1 MTTAVVVEDDLAG
14 LPGPAR
20 ALLDASPHLYASPPW
35 LAVEQQSHPGR
46 SAYVHATAGGD
57 ATAVAA
63 VHGFDGSS
71 NPWPAAR
78 LDLFLRD
85 QAGAD
90 DVAGQAVLP
99 CWLLGGR
106 RPGHSRVLTDG
117 PPEVRRE
124 LLHRLV
130 GGAAEAA
137 ARSGAASL
145 AALYCDRDDRDL
157 EAAFTA
163 HGATRFPAPGLNR
176 LELPEGGWDG
186 WLAGLSKKRRYAELA
201 DARKLAEAGVELTC
215 RPLSDRDVD
224 EVLPLEL
231 ALYDRYGHDY
241 RHSEARSLH
250 FAYLRHLGDDALV
263 VRAVRQGHLLGFA
276 SLVRSGSTVHV
287 RQAGFDTAA
296 CEGVPVYFGT
306 VFHEPIR
313 WAVTAGVRILDLSTS
328 MDDMKRRR
336 GATTFPRDA
345 WVLPLTQDAR
355 AAVVRMSSEAT
366 EPAAQP
372 PGPPGPPGRS
382 WPPGP
387 PGFMR
392 RRAPVGR

>member
-1 MTTAVVVEDDLAG
+1 MTTTVGVEDDLEA

-20 ALLDASPHLYASPPW
+20 RSLETSSHLYATLPW

-46 SAYVHATAGGD
+46 SAYVHATTTATTSGGG
-57 ATAVAA
+57 AASAVVA
-63 VHGFDGSS
+63 VHGFDGDS

-90 DVAGQAVLP
+90 DDAGRAVLP

-106 RPGHSRVLTDG
+106 RPGHTRVLTDG
-117 PPEVRRE
+117 PAELRRDVVRE
-124 LLHRLV
+124 LV

-137 ARSGAASL
+137 ARSGAQAL
-145 AALYCDRDDRDL
+145 AALYCDREDHDL
-157 EAAFTA
+157 RAAFVA
-163 HGATRFPAPGLNR
+163 HGAIRFPAPGLNR
-176 LELPEGGWDG
+176 LELPGGGWDG

-201 DARKLAEAGVELTC
+201 DARKLVEAEVELTC
-215 RPLSDRDVD
+215 RPLTLRDVD
-224 EVLPLEL
+224 ELLPLEL

-241 RHSEARSLH
+241 RQAEARSLH
-250 FAYLRHLGDDALV
+250 LAYLQHLGHDALV
-263 VRAVRQGHLLGFA
+263 VRAERHGHLLGFA

-296 CEGVPVYFGT
+296 CDGAPVYFGT

-313 WAVTAGVRILDLSTS
+313 WAAAAGVRVLDLSTS

-336 GATTFPRDA
+336 GATTCPRDA
-345 WVLPLTQDAR
+345 WVLPLTADAR
-355 AAVVRMSSEAT
+355 AALDALAVDAEPGTTAPAT
-366 EPAAQP
+366 
-372 PGPPGPPGRS
+372 
-382 WPPGP
+382 
-387 PGFMR
+387 
-392 RRAPVGR
+392 